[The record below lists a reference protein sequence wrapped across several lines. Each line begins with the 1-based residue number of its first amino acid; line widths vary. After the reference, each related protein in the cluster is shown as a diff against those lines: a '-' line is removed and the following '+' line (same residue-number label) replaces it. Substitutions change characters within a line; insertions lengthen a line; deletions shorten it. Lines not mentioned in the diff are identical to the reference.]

1 MSTLNVD
8 QIGHSTS
15 GTTAL
20 TVDSSG
26 RVTTPAR
33 PAFMVR
39 WSSSQTGLD
48 ATGYNRLNF
57 DNEVFDIGGN
67 VSSGVFTTPVS
78 GVYHFNLSQRI
89 DSVGTGFLIIALSNH
104 ASTLETASDLF
115 NASYRIY
122 GAPAPNFQSMQTS
135 ITIELPANY
144 VVAPYYYNQTDT
156 SYDFSATGGQFS
168 GYLVG

>member
-1 MSTLNVD
+1 MSTLYVD
-8 QIGHSTS
+8 NIYSKTGTS
-15 GTTAL
+15 QAL
-20 TVDSSG
+20 EIDSSG

-33 PAFMVR
+33 PAFCVR
-39 WSSSQTGLD
+39 WSSSQTGLS

-89 DSVGTGFLIIALSNH
+89 DSVGTGFLIIVLSNH

-115 NASYRIY
+115 NSSYRIE
-122 GAPAPNFQSMQTS
+122 GAPAPNFKSMQTS
-135 ITIELPANY
+135 ITIKLPASY
-144 VVAPYYYNQTDT
+144 VVAPWYYMQSDT
-156 SYDFSATGGQFS
+156 SYTLSTTGAQFS

>member
-1 MSTLNVD
+1 MSTLYVD
-8 QIGHSTS
+8 NIYSKT
-15 GTTAL
+15 GTAQAL
-20 TVDSSG
+20 TIDSSG

-39 WSSSQTGLD
+39 RSSQAGLS

-78 GVYHFNLSQRI
+78 GVYHFDLSQRI
-89 DSVGTGFLIIALSNH
+89 DSVGTGFLIILLSNH

-144 VVAPYYYNQTDT
+144 VVAPWYYNQTDT
-156 SYDFSATGGQFS
+156 SYDFSTTGGQFS

>member
-1 MSTLNVD
+1 MASI
-8 QIGHSTS
+8 IGVQELQHTNGTS
-15 GTTAL
+15 AATI
-20 TVDSSG
+20 DSSG
-26 RVTTPAR
+26 RILTPAR

-39 WSSSQTGLD
+39 WSSSQTGLS

-89 DSVGTGFLIIALSNH
+89 DSVGTGFLIILLSNH

-115 NASYRIY
+115 YSSYRIE
-122 GAPAPNFQSMQTS
+122 GAPAPNFQSLQTS
-135 ITIELPANY
+135 ITIELPASY
-144 VVAPYYYNQTDT
+144 VVAPWYYMQSDT
-156 SYDFSATGGQFS
+156 SYNLSITGTQFS